1 MKKTFRGLSTI
12 RTIYITMPRSTAA
25 QTKTADPKH
34 PKNTKKQNEK
44 THTFPKKA
52 FKQKAL
58 DRAKTLR
65 FKGFGPKRGEAPSTP
80 KPQKSKTK
88 KRATFPRRPFEKK
101 RPIEPKPCVL
111 NGLARNAA
119 TPQAPKNHKKQSEQK
134 HTHIKKR
141 PFEKKRPIKP
151 KPCVLKG
158 LARKAASR
166 PRAKKQPKN
175 TKNRNPK
182 RPKSFSG
189 DFELCL
195 RQLLALRASRA
206 PTPAALCGLAWEQP
220 AKEKTRGPR
229 EEPQKARSSES

>member
-1 MKKTFRGLSTI
+1 MKKTFKGLSTI

-34 PKNTKKQNEK
+34 PKNTKN
-44 THTFPKKA
+44 
-52 FKQKAL
+52 
-58 DRAKTLR
+58 R
-65 FKGFGPKRGEAPSTP
+65 
-80 KPQKSKTK
+80 TK
-88 KRATFPRRPFEKK
+88 KRTHFPKRPLNKK
-101 RPIEPKPCVL
+101 RSIE
-111 NGLARNAA
+111 
-119 TPQAPKNHKKQSEQK
+119 
-134 HTHIKKR
+134 
-141 PFEKKRPIKP
+141 P

-158 LARKAASR
+158 LTRKAASR

-175 TKNRNPK
+175 TKKRNPK

-206 PTPAALCGLAWEQP
+206 PTPATLCGLAWEQQ